1 MTVQISLRRQQAL
14 PRTPDNLYSSRNHYN
29 LATTMMTM
37 KSHIKNLT
45 VQTTLFGQSVA
56 KAIPKTL
63 ECSVVE
69 LTSNWLTEPS
79 LQELVDENINSTRP
93 VDNNLGK

>member
-1 MTVQISLRRQQAL
+1 
-14 PRTPDNLYSSRNHYN
+14 
-29 LATTMMTM
+29 
-37 KSHIKNLT
+37 
-45 VQTTLFGQSVA
+45 
-56 KAIPKTL
+56 
-63 ECSVVE
+63 VVE